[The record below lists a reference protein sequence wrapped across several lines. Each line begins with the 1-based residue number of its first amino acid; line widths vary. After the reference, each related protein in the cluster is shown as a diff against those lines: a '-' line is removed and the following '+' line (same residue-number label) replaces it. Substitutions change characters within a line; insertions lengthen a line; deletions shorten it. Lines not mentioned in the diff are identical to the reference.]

1 MIINTVLEKPQQ
13 EFLRSLLSRAR
24 VRATSSPVRRRT
36 NSPNYDEQRSGAG
49 PDERDPAMLS
59 GLIQRLIINKGWDL
73 QVATGKLQG
82 QWGLIVGHDVASH
95 VIIESFNLDPSGQSG
110 TLLLRADSSAW
121 ATQIRLLL
129 PTISERLGNEIGQG
143 RISEIKILGPTA
155 PSWKHGIRSVKGRGP
170 RDTYG

>member
-1 MIINTVLEKPQQ
+1 MIINIVLEKSQQ

-24 VRATSSPVRRRT
+24 VRATSSPVARRR
-36 NSPNYDEQRSGAG
+36 NSPSYEDQRSGAG

-59 GLIQRLIINKGWDL
+59 GSIERLIINKGWDL

-82 QWGLIVGHDVASH
+82 QWGLIVGHDIASN
-95 VIIESFNLDPSGQSG
+95 VTIESFNLDPSGQSG
-110 TLLLRADSSAW
+110 NLILRAQTSAW

-129 PTISERLGNEIGQG
+129 PTISERLGQEIGQG
-143 RISEIKILGPTA
+143 RISEIKVLGPTA
-155 PSWKHGIRSVKGRGP
+155 PSWKHGQRSVKGRGP

>member
-1 MIINTVLEKPQQ
+1 MLEKPQQ

-24 VRATSSPVRRRT
+24 VRATSSPVSRRR
-36 NSPNYDEQRSGAG
+36 NLPSYEDQRSGAG

-59 GLIQRLIINKGWDL
+59 GLIERLIINKGWDL

-82 QWGLIVGHDVASH
+82 QWGLIVGHEIASH
-95 VIIESFNLDPSGQSG
+95 VSIESFNLDPSGQSG
-110 TLLLRADSSAW
+110 TLILRAETSAW

-129 PTISERLGNEIGQG
+129 PTISQRVGQEIGQG
-143 RISEIKILGPTA
+143 RISEIKVLGPTA
-155 PSWKHGIRSVKGRGP
+155 PSWKHGQRSVKGRGP

>member
-1 MIINTVLEKPQQ
+1 MIISTVLEKSQQ

-24 VRATSSPVRRRT
+24 VRATSNPVVRRR
-36 NSPNYDEQRSGAG
+36 NLPSYEDQRSGAG

-59 GLIQRLIINKGWDL
+59 GLIDRLIISKGWDL

-82 QWGLIVGHDVASH
+82 QWGLIVGHEIASH

-110 TLLLRADSSAW
+110 TLILRAESSAW

-129 PTISERLGNEIGQG
+129 PTISQRLGEEIGQG
-143 RISEIKILGPTA
+143 RISEIKVLGPTA
-155 PSWKHGIRSVKGRGP
+155 PSWKHGQRSVKGRGP

>member
-1 MIINTVLEKPQQ
+1 
-13 EFLRSLLSRAR
+13 
-24 VRATSSPVRRRT
+24 
-36 NSPNYDEQRSGAG
+36 
-49 PDERDPAMLS
+49 MLS

-129 PTISERLGNEIGQG
+129 PTISDRLDNEIGQG
-143 RISEIKILGPTA
+143 RISEIKVRGPNA
-155 PSWKHGIRSVKGRGP
+155 PSWKHGLRSVKGRGP

>member
-1 MIINTVLEKPQQ
+1 MIINIVLEKSQQ

-24 VRATSSPVRRRT
+24 VRATSSSVHRRR
-36 NSPNYDEQRSGAG
+36 NLPSYEDQRSGAG

-59 GLIQRLIINKGWDL
+59 GLIERLIINKGWDL

-82 QWGLIVGHDVASH
+82 QWGLIVGHEIASH
-95 VIIESFNLDPSGQSG
+95 VVIESFNLDPSWQSG
-110 TLLLRADSSAW
+110 TLILRAETSAW

-129 PTISERLGNEIGQG
+129 PTISQRLGQEIGEG
-143 RISEIKILGPTA
+143 RISEIKVLGPTA
-155 PSWKHGIRSVKGRGP
+155 PSWKHGQRSVKGRGP